1 MRAILCERFGAPD
14 VVVLRDMPQPEPG
27 PGELRIRVGAAA
39 VNFPDVLHIA
49 NKYQKN
55 RQPPFIPGL
64 EAAGVVDAIGPGVTS
79 FRPGDRVC
87 SSLDRGATFAEFTIA
102 EQAHCSLLPAD
113 VAFDV
118 AAAMP
123 LTYGTTLHAL
133 RDRGRLQP
141 GETLL
146 VMGAGGGVGT
156 AAVDIGRRMGARVI
170 AAASSP
176 AKLDLARQLGADAV
190 IDYSAEDLKAAARDA
205 AGPGGI
211 DVIYDPVGSE
221 LSEAAFRALGA
232 YGRHL
237 VIGFARGTIPALPL
251 NLPLLKNAELIG
263 VHWGTAV
270 ERRPDLYRTVMDD
283 VIGWVAD
290 GSLHPQVGARYP
302 LERAVE
308 ALQEVAAGR
317 ALGKVVVEIG

>member
-1 MRAILCERFGAPD
+1 MRAIVCEHFGTPD
-14 VVVLRDMPQPEPG
+14 VVVLKDMPVPEPG
-27 PGELRIRVGAAA
+27 CGEVRIRAHAAA

-64 EAAGVVDAIGPGVTS
+64 EVAGVVDSVGDGVVR
-79 FRPGDRVC
+79 FRAGDRVC
-87 SSLDRGATFAEFTIA
+87 SSLDRGGTFAEYVIA
-102 EQAHCSLLPAD
+102 AETRCSLLPETVSFAT
-113 VAFDV
+113 

-133 RDRGRLQP
+133 RDRGRLQA

-146 VMGAGGGVGT
+146 VLGAGGGVGT
-156 AAVDIGRRMGARVI
+156 AAIDLGKRMGARVI

-176 AKLDLARQLGADAV
+176 EKLALARNLGADET
-190 IDYSAEDLKAAARDA
+190 IDYSREDVKVRAREI
-205 AGPGGI
+205 AGSNGI

-221 LSEAAFRALGA
+221 LSEAAFRALGW

-270 ERRPDLYRTVMDD
+270 EQRPDLYRMVMDD
-283 VIGWVAD
+283 VIDGVAS
-290 GSLHPQVGARYP
+290 GGLSPRISARYP
-302 LERAVE
+302 LEKAAD
-308 ALQEVAAGR
+308 ALAEVAAGR
-317 ALGKVVVEIG
+317 ALGKVVVEIA